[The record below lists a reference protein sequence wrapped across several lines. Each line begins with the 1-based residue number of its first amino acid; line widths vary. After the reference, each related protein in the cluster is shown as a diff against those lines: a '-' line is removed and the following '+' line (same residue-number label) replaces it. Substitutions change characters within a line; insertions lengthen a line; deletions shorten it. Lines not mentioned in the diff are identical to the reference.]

1 MTTDDITNPHDRL
14 FREVWSDRAVAVDFL
29 SHYLPSNVL
38 ARVDLSSIRISKDSF
53 VESDLRA
60 HYADI
65 LYELSLSGWPGF
77 IYLLFEHKSNPE
89 RWVHLQL
96 LGYLRNIWRLHLK
109 QQGGSGRR
117 LPVIVTMLL
126 YHGRRPWSGPSR
138 LIDLMEPTARDL
150 SAHVPDFEFIL
161 CDLSRFSDHEIRGTV
176 LTRAT
181 LLLMKHIFDP
191 DIRHKLPKLLALM
204 RDLYQTEDGL
214 SSIYTLL
221 RYIMGAVD
229 DISINEMRGMMDEAL
244 PETEEEVI
252 MTLAERL
259 RREGFE
265 KGRQEGKKIWTEK
278 GLRQG
283 EKIGEK
289 KGAAKGLRQGLI
301 EAIELGLT
309 LRFGDKALD
318 LMPKVRRMRKIDK
331 LQALKEAIKTAND
344 LSDFKGRM

>member
-1 MTTDDITNPHDRL
+1 MPKDDLPNPHDRL
-14 FREVWSDRAVAVDFL
+14 FREIWSDRAVAADFL
-29 SHYLPSNVL
+29 SHYLPSNIL

-60 HYADI
+60 YYADI
-65 LYELSLSGWPGF
+65 LYQLSLSGRPGF
-77 IYLLFEHKSNPE
+77 IYLLFEHKSRPE

-96 LGYLRNIWRLHLK
+96 LGYLRDIWRLHLK
-109 QQGGSGRR
+109 QQGGRR

-138 LIDLMEPTARDL
+138 FMDLMEPPARDL

-161 CDLSRFSDHEIRGTV
+161 RDLSRFSDDEIRGPV

-181 LLLMKHIFDP
+181 LRLIKHIFPP
-191 DIRHKLPKLLALM
+191 DIRHKLPKVLALM
-204 RDLYQTEDGL
+204 RDLLQTEDGL
-214 SSIYTLL
+214 RSIYVLL
-221 RYIMGAVD
+221 RYVMGVVD
-229 DISINEMRGMMDEAL
+229 DISVDEMQGMMDEAL

-259 RREGFE
+259 R
-265 KGRQEGKKIWTEK
+265 QEGYIK
-278 GLRQG
+278 GIRKG
-283 EKIGEK
+283 ERIGEK

-301 EAIELGLT
+301 DAIELGLT

-318 LMPKVRRMRKIDK
+318 LMPKVRRMRKIEK

-344 LSDFKGRM
+344 LSDLKGRM

>member
-1 MTTDDITNPHDRL
+1 MSLVCNPDLDNFFIAMTTDDIANPHDRL
-14 FREVWSDRAVAVDFL
+14 FREIWSDRAVAADFL
-29 SHYLPSNVL
+29 SHYLPSNIL

-60 HYADI
+60 YYADI
-65 LYELSLSGWPGF
+65 LYQLSLSGRPGF
-77 IYLLFEHKSNPE
+77 IYLLFEHKSRPE

-96 LGYLRNIWRLHLK
+96 LGYLRDIWRLHLK
-109 QQGGSGRR
+109 QQGGRR

-138 LIDLMEPTARDL
+138 FMDLMEPPARDL

-161 CDLSRFSDHEIRGTV
+161 RDLSRFSDDEIRGAV

-191 DIRHKLPKLLALM
+191 DIRHKLPKVLALM
-204 RDLYQTEDGL
+204 RDLLQTEDGL
-214 SSIYTLL
+214 RSIYVLL
-221 RYIMGAVD
+221 RYVMGVVD
-229 DISINEMRGMMDEAL
+229 DISVDEMQGMMDEAL

-252 MTLAERL
+252 MTLAEQL

-265 KGRQEGKKIWTEK
+265 KGRQKKAKKSGQEK
-278 GLRQG
+278 GLP
-283 EKIGEK
+283 
-289 KGAAKGLRQGLI
+289 QGLI

-309 LRFGDKALD
+309 LRFGDKALE
-318 LMPKVRRMRKIDK
+318 LMPKVRRMRKIEK